1 MKGLGRFLFG
11 VSLLA
16 FTATGCDSTEGPL
29 TPRPTPPFPITVP
42 DGFAVEIFASGLD
55 LPTSIAFPP
64 DGSDRLFVNELQ
76 SGKVRIVEGGVLLD
90 EPFAEVAT
98 NTTGGFPVSGE
109 NGLLGIAFDPQYS
122 VNRYVYVTYAT
133 RTDSG
138 TFGTVARFT
147 DVNNRGEDFTVL
159 LEGVPS
165 APGHQI
171 ESLAF
176 GPDGNLY
183 VSTGDAFME
192 DEVQNTDSFLGKI
205 LRMNPDGS
213 VPGDNPFP
221 NSYTYAYGFRNCF
234 DLVFDGAGELFSAD
248 NGPDR
253 NDELNRIV
261 AGGNY
266 GWPMALG
273 ETAAPEFVAPLH
285 VWSQIVAPSGM
296 VFYQGTQFPAA
307 FRGKL
312 FLVLFGDTF
321 SQGPSDRAKRVQMV
335 DLDSTPLTF
344 EDFAVYDFPGV
355 GNPLDVT
362 EGPDGSLFLS
372 DIFQGRIFKISYTG

>member
-1 MKGLGRFLFG
+1 MTYSGRFLLA

-16 FTATGCDSTEGPL
+16 FAATGCDRTIDVPTLPSPPL
-29 TPRPTPPFPITVP
+29 PILVP
-42 DGFAVEIFASGLD
+42 EGFAAEIFTGGLD
-55 LPTSIAFPP
+55 LPTSVAFPP
-64 DGSDRLFVNELQ
+64 DGSDRLFVTELQ
-76 SGKVRIVEGGVLLD
+76 SGLVRVVQSGELLA
-90 EPFAEVAT
+90 EPFAQVET
-98 NTTGGFPVSGE
+98 NTTGGFPVEGE

-138 TFGTVARFT
+138 TFGTLARFT
-147 DVNNRGEDFTVL
+147 DVDNRGEDLTVL

-165 APGHQI
+165 GAGHQI

-176 GPDGNLY
+176 GPDGMLY
-183 VSTGDAFME
+183 VSTGDAFMA
-192 DEVQNTDSFLGKI
+192 DEAQNSASVLGKI

-213 VPGDNPFP
+213 LPSDNPFP
-221 NSYTYAYGFRNCF
+221 GSYTYAYGFRNCF

-253 NDELNRIV
+253 DDELNQIV

-266 GWPMALG
+266 GWPLALG
-273 ETAAPEFVAPLH
+273 ETSAPELVAPLH
-285 VWSQIVAPSGM
+285 VWPRIVAPGGM
-296 VFYQGTQFPAA
+296 TFYQGTQFPAV

-321 SQGPSDRAKRVQMV
+321 TAGPSDRAKRVQVV
-335 DLDSTPLTF
+335 DLASSPPSF
-344 EDFAVYDFPGV
+344 EDFAVYDFTGI

-362 EGPDGSLFLS
+362 EGPDGSLFVS
-372 DIFQGRIFKISYTG
+372 DIFQGRILRISYQR